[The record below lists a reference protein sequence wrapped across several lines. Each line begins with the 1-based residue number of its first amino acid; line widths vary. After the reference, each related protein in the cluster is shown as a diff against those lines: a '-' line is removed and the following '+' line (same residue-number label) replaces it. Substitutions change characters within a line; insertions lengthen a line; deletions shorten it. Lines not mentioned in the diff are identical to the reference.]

1 MKVRYAITDIH
12 GNARAF
18 LKLLDH
24 VDPDPEQMVILGDL
38 GDRGLQTF
46 EVYEEVSLLME
57 EGCRVIRGN
66 HDEWYEQ
73 HLNAKSTYF
82 LSDEVGGS
90 TTVKSF
96 ENAVQ
101 KHGYSKVEG
110 IRRNVFRN
118 LMPYLETED
127 FIFVHAGIDPR
138 LPDMS
143 RQTSNTLQ
151 FGCDAWRNPTLEHSF
166 DQVVVFGHT
175 PTYSIHK
182 NISEDDATVWFSRA
196 RRKMAIDTG
205 AGFGNRLTMVDLQKG
220 KAYAYD
226 FAERDIIDYQFMN
239 PKGFRRRY
247 Y

>member
-1 MKVRYAITDIH
+1 MKVRYAISDIH
-12 GNARAF
+12 GNAKEF

-46 EVYEEVSLLME
+46 EVYEEVSLLIE
-57 EGCRVIRGN
+57 EGCRVIKGN
-66 HDEWYEQ
+66 HDMWYED
-73 HLNAKSTYF
+73 HLNSHSQYF
-82 LSDEVGGS
+82 LSEEVGG
-90 TTVKSF
+90 TTTTKSF
-96 ENAVQ
+96 GHAATV
-101 KHGYSKVEG
+101 HGYAKVND
-110 IRRNVFRN
+110 IRNIVFHN
-118 LMPYLETED
+118 LLPYLETED
-127 FIFVHAGIDPR
+127 FVFVHAGIDPR

-143 RQTSNTLQ
+143 RQTQQTLL
-151 FGCDAWRNPTLEHSF
+151 FGCDAWRNPTIDHPY

-175 PTYSIHK
+175 PTYTIHK
-182 NISEDDATVWFSRA
+182 NILEDEATVWYSRA
-196 RRKMAIDTG
+196 RRKLAIDTG

-226 FAERDIIDYQFMN
+226 FSKRDIIEYQFMN